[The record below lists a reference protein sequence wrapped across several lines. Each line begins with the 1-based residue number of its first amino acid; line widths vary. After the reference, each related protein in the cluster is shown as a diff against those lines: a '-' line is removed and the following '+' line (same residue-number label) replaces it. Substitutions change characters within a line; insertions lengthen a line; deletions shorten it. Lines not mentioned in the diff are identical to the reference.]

1 MKQDKD
7 QQAAHDEKLVPL
19 DDRVKIGK
27 SNLRMDPSI
36 TQREETYQVILD
48 IIKNTLCYNAFL
60 ISADVPEI
68 YMQQFWLTIKKV
80 KKSSFYQFDI
90 DNKTCQI
97 DVEIFLEILD
107 IFPKM
112 NQPWRTFG
120 AIINKCLSRKT
131 LSNDRLRPSRI
142 GILWGIYHIAN
153 VDYAALILEDFQYQI
168 DNFDDDEML
177 DRLKF
182 INKGDIYKVN
192 GKPIPDTWITN
203 EIKKSEAYKMYFK
216 YSTGLI
222 PPKKGRGRG
231 AQGTKATDAP
241 KQTNVVRKKTNDAS
255 KKKQPKRKL
264 VLHDESDESKGEPE
278 NRPTGRKKRTPR
290 VVVIQEPPS
299 VPIKETKMSSGKLK
313 GAGLRPKVPNE
324 LTQKSADSNKG
335 AGTSPEGSTDDDE
348 NLLAYKDEKPE
359 DIPWQS
365 TDDDVSENDDDDDAK
380 SIDIKKT
387 DDERMETDVEDQDDE
402 ELKAREE
409 QKRDDQVGD
418 EQLVIPASTTQR
430 ETPSLLQ
437 STSSHS
443 VSFNFDVPNIQQEP
457 FHAVKVSVILETTQQ
472 PPSTPPAPPLP
483 AIQNSIYSI
492 ILASIK
498 SQGPLVVKDYLGLS
512 LPDAFQK
519 SVQAHVINE
528 VKKFLSKFLPKAVKE
543 ALEKTSL
550 SLGLSS
556 SQDRGDAQDEDPSA
570 RSNQG
575 KKTKK
580 RRFNESESSKK
591 TPTTK
596 ESSKGKSPANTSKF
610 GKSVTAEEPVE
621 EPIFEKASN
630 DVEQTFDDKI
640 DIADET
646 QADVVPKILKKDW
659 FKDSPKPKVFNPDW
673 NTVKIIDD
681 APEQLWF
688 NEMKLYKFKE
698 GGFSDLHLNDIEDML
713 LLIAQNKLFNLD
725 GDVIVDF
732 VTALK
737 MFTRGIIVKNRV
749 EDVQLG
755 VESYQRKLNLTKP
768 QRTCQHF
775 SVKEPY
781 TLNYNPSRIIY
792 EDKNKKKRL
801 MRADEV
807 HKFCDETL

>member
-1 MKQDKD
+1 MRQGSPYYI
-7 QQAAHDEKLVPL
+7 V
-19 DDRVKIGK
+19 
-27 SNLRMDPSI
+27 
-36 TQREETYQVILD
+36 
-48 IIKNTLCYNAFL
+48 
-60 ISADVPEI
+60 
-68 YMQQFWLTIKKV
+68 
-80 KKSSFYQFDI
+80 
-90 DNKTCQI
+90 
-97 DVEIFLEILD
+97 
-107 IFPKM
+107 
-112 NQPWRTFG
+112 
-120 AIINKCLSRKT
+120 
-131 LSNDRLRPSRI
+131 
-142 GILWGIYHIAN
+142 
-153 VDYAALILEDFQYQI
+153 
-168 DNFDDDEML
+168 DDDEML

-182 INKGDIYKVN
+182 INKGDIYKVY

-216 YSTGLI
+216 YSTSLI

-231 AQGTKATDAP
+231 AQGTKPTDAP
-241 KQTNVVRKKTNDAS
+241 KQTNVVRKKINDAS

-264 VLHDESDESKGEPE
+264 VLHDESDESEGEPE
-278 NRPTGRKKRTPR
+278 NRPTGRKKRTPK

-299 VPIKETKMSSGKLK
+299 VPIKETKVSSGKLK

-335 AGTSPEGSTDDDE
+335 VGTSPEVPYELKDKNE
-348 NLLAYKDEKPE
+348 NPE

-365 TDDDVSENDDDDDAK
+365 TDDDVSENDDEEDESDDAK

-387 DDERMETDVEDQDDE
+387 DDERMETDVKYQ
-402 ELKAREE
+402 AREE
-409 QKRDDQVGD
+409 QKGDDQVGD
-418 EQLVIPASTTQR
+418 EQLVIPALTTQK

-437 STSSHS
+437 STSSHL
-443 VSFNFDVPNIQQEP
+443 VSSKFDVSNIQQEP

-483 AIQNSIYSI
+483 AIQNSIYSTDHSTI

-498 SQGPLVVKDYLGLS
+498 SQGPSVVKDYLGLS

-519 SVQAHVINE
+519 VLQSYTEELKKELSKKRDYKDVIEESVQAHVINE
-528 VKKFLSKFLPKAVKE
+528 VKKFLPKFIPKAVKE
-543 ALEKTSL
+543 ALEKTPL
-550 SLGLSS
+550 SLGQSS
-556 SQDRGDAQDEDPSA
+556 SQDEDPSA
-570 RSNQG
+570 GSNQG

-580 RRFNESESSKK
+580 RRFNESESSK
-591 TPTTK
+591 
-596 ESSKGKSPANTSKF
+596 GKSPVNTSKS
-610 GKSVTAEEPVE
+610 GKFVTAEEPVE
-621 EPIFEKASN
+621 EPIFEKALN
-630 DVEQTFDDKI
+630 DVEQTFDDKM
-640 DIADET
+640 DTADET

-659 FKDSPKPKVFNPDW
+659 FKESLKPKVFNPDW

-688 NEMKLYKFKE
+688 NEMVQAEKPPLMFNELMSTPIDFFAFSMNHLKLNKITREVLVGLVFNLLKGTCKSYVELEYNMEECFYALTDQLDWANPEGHKHSFDISKPIPLQDKDDRLVEKRSGYGYLKEIVVRRADQKLYKFKE

-781 TLNYNPSRIIY
+781 TPNYDPSRIIY

-807 HKFCDETL
+807 HKFCD